1 LKRIIEV
8 ELSNIFSTRSKIK
21 NEFFEVDK
29 DGIKYENG
37 FISREALLAILLND
51 NDDCNMEK
59 FED

>member
-1 LKRIIEV
+1 M